1 MIYKSVAIVGAGFS
15 GALLAI
21 NLLRH
26 GGPHATLV
34 ERRPVFG
41 RGTAYTA
48 PHPSHL
54 LNVRAGNMSALSD
67 RPAHFAE
74 WCTARGLGGGD
85 SFVQRQRYGDYLG
98 ELLDRS
104 AARAGER
111 LTLVQDEA
119 IAAEVRHDG
128 VTVVLANGDRLEVD
142 ALVVAAG
149 NLPPHAP
156 PGLRPDA
163 LPGDV
168 YAPDPWNPAVVAGLG
183 TDDTV
188 LLIGTGLTMVDV
200 ALSLDAAGFAGRIV
214 ALSRRGLLPRPH
226 VSPSRPGEHAEM
238 NEKPTTVAS
247 TLLAGVRSRARSIG
261 WRAAVDELRPFTQ
274 GLWLSAS
281 EDERGRFLRHLRPW
295 WDVHRHRLAPAVA
308 AKIDAMIARGQL
320 TIVGGKPSAYTPDG
334 SGVDV
339 TYRPRGAAA
348 DTTVRVRRIVNCTGP
363 QGDLARSSEPVLLSL
378 ITAGHARADAARLGL
393 DVNAQSQLI
402 GADGVAHPRLFA
414 LGPMTRGAFWEIVAV
429 PDIRVQVWTV
439 ARRLAQA
446 HWIEGEG
453 L

>member
-15 GALLAI
+15 GSLLAI
-21 NLLRH
+21 NILRH
-26 GGPHATLV
+26 AGPHATLI

-67 RPAHFAE
+67 RPAHFAD
-74 WCTARGLGGGD
+74 WCAARGLGDGG
-85 SFVQRQRYGDYLG
+85 SFVQRKQYGEYLG
-98 ELLDRS
+98 ELLERS

-111 LTLVQDEA
+111 LRLVQDEA
-119 IAAEVRHDG
+119 VSAAVGDDA
-128 VTVVLANGDRLEVD
+128 VTVGLAGGERLRVD
-142 ALVVAAG
+142 ALVVAVG
-149 NLPPHAP
+149 NLPPHPP
-156 PGLRPDA
+156 PGLDPAA

-168 YAPDPWNPAVVAGLG
+168 YAPDPWDPGVVEGL
-183 TDDTV
+183 TADDTV
-188 LLIGTGLTMVDV
+188 LLVGTGLTMVDV

-226 VSPSRPGEHAEM
+226 VAPGPPGDR
-238 NEKPTTVAS
+238 NEKPATVAS
-247 TLLAGVRSRARSIG
+247 ALLAEVRSRADRLG

-274 GLWLSAS
+274 GLWLSAT
-281 EDERGRFLRHLRPW
+281 EDQRSRFLRHLRPW
-295 WDVHRHRLAPAVA
+295 WDVHRHRLAPQVA
-308 AKIDAMIARGQL
+308 ARIEAMMAAGRL
-320 TIVGGKPSAYTPDG
+320 EIVGGKPRAYTPRG

-339 TYRPRGAAA
+339 TYRPRGADA
-348 DTTVRVRRIVNCTGP
+348 DATLHVRRIVNCTGP
-363 QGDLARSSEPVLLSL
+363 QGDLARSTEPALKSL
-378 ITAGHARADAARLGL
+378 IESGHARADAQRLGL
-393 DVNAQSQLI
+393 DVDAQSRLV
-402 GADGVAHPRLFA
+402 GANGQAHPRLFA

-429 PDIRVQVWTV
+429 PDIRTQVWTV

-446 HWIEGEG
+446 HWVEAEG